1 MPVNFTL
8 PAVMGLTMFLFSLP
22 AAAVASEAGE
32 ESHGEPEYRH
42 DLSVFLG
49 ATRAEGENLE
59 TAGIEYAYRI
69 NKNWKVGALVERA
82 VRVSDSTLVIA
93 FASFHPY
100 KGWFIGG
107 GLGRKDP
114 GPDRENTAR
123 LSFGYEFELGG
134 GWLLSPQVH
143 RDFIENEED
152 EEVFGFA
159 IGKEF

>member
-1 MPVNFTL
+1 MSLKFILHVFT
-8 PAVMGLTMFLFSLP
+8 GLMAFFLILP

-32 ESHGEPEYRH
+32 ENHGKHEYRH

-69 NKNWKVGALVERA
+69 NENWKVGALVERA

-123 LSFGYEFELGG
+123 LSFGYEFEFGG
-134 GWLLSPQVH
+134 GWLLSPQIH
-143 RDFIENEED
+143 KDFIENEED
-152 EEVFGFA
+152 EEVFGLA
-159 IGKEF
+159 IGRNF